1 MPELTI
7 YFVRHGLTKNNAAGR
22 VQGRKDT
29 LLSEE
34 GRRQLHALRDTYSY
48 PAVERVYSS
57 PAARARETAAILY
70 PDQEPVPVE
79 GFWEYSF
86 GVWEGR
92 PMTEIAQTPP
102 YQKWLDQDMDC
113 KFEGGESL
121 LEASFRARAALT
133 WVIQDAFEAGLATVA
148 VVAHGEIFS
157 LLFRA
162 TLTPALPQNALLCPN
177 GMGVVA
183 TADPRGWFQKQT
195 LAFQSF
201 FPKGAPRPKLEDS
214 PYFQNVDPKTLA

>member
-1 MPELTI
+1 MAQLTI
-7 YFVRHGLTKNNAAGR
+7 YFVRHGLTRNNALGK
-22 VQGRKDT
+22 VQGRKDA

-34 GRRQLHALRDTYSY
+34 GRAQLHELRNTYSY
-48 PAVERVYSS
+48 PAVERVYAS

-86 GVWEGR
+86 GVWEGHS
-92 PMTEIAQTPP
+92 MTEIAQTPTF
-102 YQKWLDQDMDC
+102 QKWLDQDWDC

-133 WVIQDAFEAGLATVA
+133 WVIQDARESGLSTVA

-162 TLTPALPQNALLCPN
+162 TLVSQLPKDSLLCPN

-183 TADPRGWFQKQT
+183 SVDPQAWFCDQKLT
-195 LAFQSF
+195 FRAFV
-201 FPKGAPRPKLEDS
+201 PEGAPRPRLEDS
-214 PYFQNVDPKTLA
+214 PYFKKH

>member
-1 MPELTI
+1 MSSLTI
-7 YFVRHGLTKNNAAGR
+7 YFVRHGLTKNNALGR
-22 VQGRKDT
+22 VQGRKDA

-34 GRRQLHALRDTYSY
+34 GRAQLHALRDTYDY
-48 PAVERVYSS
+48 PAVERVYAS

-70 PDQEPVPVE
+70 PDMEPVAVE

-86 GVWEGR
+86 GVWEGH
-92 PMTEIAQTPP
+92 PMTEIAQTPT

-133 WVIQDAFEAGLATVA
+133 HVIQDAAGDGLTTVA
-148 VVAHGEIFS
+148 IVAHGEIFS

-162 TLTPALPQNALLCPN
+162 TLGGQLPPDALLCPN

-183 TADPRGWFQKQT
+183 TVDPQGWFREQT
-195 LAFQSF
+195 LTFRGF
-201 FPKGAPRPKLEDS
+201 VPEGAPRPRLEDS
-214 PYFQNVDPKTLA
+214 PYFKKP